1 MIEVSPAL
9 LSATVLEAFH
19 AWMVRVRVDTM
30 VREVA
35 RLGLPSSWAYV
46 FFFQTGEMVVV
57 GNEFCLEIVAKL
69 GMIWI
74 MK

>member
-35 RLGLPSSWAYV
+35 KTRFTLFLGICV
-46 FFFQTGEMVVV
+46 FFSNWRDG
-57 GNEFCLEIVAKL
+57 GSWK
-69 GMIWI
+69 
-74 MK
+74 